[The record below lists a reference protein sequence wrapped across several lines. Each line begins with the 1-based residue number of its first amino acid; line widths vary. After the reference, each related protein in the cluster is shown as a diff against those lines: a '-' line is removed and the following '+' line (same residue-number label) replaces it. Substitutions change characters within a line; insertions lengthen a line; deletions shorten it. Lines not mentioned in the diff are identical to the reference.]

1 MIGLESKFINWF
13 FTDSISAFLLIY
25 AGKSYKLSEFLLKRI
40 NFKMLNMKKAV
51 LVAIAPL
58 VILSVEAQNPDV
70 RFIDSVSHKINM
82 DNTILLFSELPDTVD
97 IRTGLKFSQRNSYY
111 FDWRQKELRLIDVYK
126 FDKLAKKH
134 MVERA
139 FRKNKKIPSGTEIQY
154 VFFRN
159 DLVKVKVTPSE
170 QQCRQCSGEYYFSND
185 ELIFKNEQH
194 YSQQANNFI
203 RDASFFLARLE
214 IRK

>member
-1 MIGLESKFINWF
+1 
-13 FTDSISAFLLIY
+13 
-25 AGKSYKLSEFLLKRI
+25 
-40 NFKMLNMKKAV
+40 MLNMKKV
-51 LVAIAPL
+51 EFVTIALL
-58 VILSVEAQNPDV
+58 VILSAEAQNPKI
-70 RFIDSVSHKINM
+70 RFIDSISHKINM

-111 FDWRQKELRLIDVYK
+111 FDWRQKELRLIDVYR
-126 FDKLAKKH
+126 FDRLTKSHVAA
-134 MVERA
+134 RA

-194 YSQQANNFI
+194 YSQQANNFTK
-203 RDASFFLARLE
+203 DASFFLTRLE
-214 IRK
+214 IKK